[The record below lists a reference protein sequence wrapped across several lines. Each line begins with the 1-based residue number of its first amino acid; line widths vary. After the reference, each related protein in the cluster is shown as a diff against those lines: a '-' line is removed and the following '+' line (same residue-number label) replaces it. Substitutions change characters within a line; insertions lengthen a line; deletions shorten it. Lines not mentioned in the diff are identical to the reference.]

1 MVTRDLAIGFA
12 FCFLS
17 LAGGARAVSADCPTP
32 ASPDRIA
39 LSILIAHGSQDEI
52 DAEGGIDAQ
61 CAALSRRLPV
71 SFSTLRAK
79 AQRCFN
85 LAFGERA
92 EMALPSGGSVQFLP
106 ISVVDDRLH
115 VQVEMP
121 GVLNT
126 RLRTLTGRAVIV
138 AAGKDDI
145 GQLFIELTPSF
156 TPPILLT
163 PGKQN
168 VPRVRQAGDHRP

>member
-12 FCFLS
+12 FCLLS
-17 LAGGARAVSADCPTP
+17 LGGSARLAQADCPTP

-52 DAEGGIDAQ
+52 DGVGGVDAE
-61 CAALSRRLPV
+61 CTALQGRLPV
-71 SFSTLRAK
+71 AFSTLRTN

-85 LAFGERA
+85 LAFGESA
-92 EMALPSGGSVQFLP
+92 EMTLPSGGTVQFLP
-106 ISVVDDRLH
+106 ISIVDDLLH
-115 VQVEMP
+115 VQLQMP

-126 RLRTLTGRAVIV
+126 RLRTPTGRAVIV
-138 AAGKDDI
+138 AAGKDEI

-156 TPPILLT
+156 TPPLLLT
-163 PGKQN
+163 PGQQK
-168 VPRVRQAGDHRP
+168 VPKVRRAGDHRP

>member
-1 MVTRDLAIGFA
+1 MMIRELAIGAA
-12 FCFLS
+12 FR
-17 LAGGARAVSADCPTP
+17 LALGTGAAVRADCPTP

-39 LSILIAHGSQDEI
+39 LSVLIAHGSQEEGDAGGGV
-52 DAEGGIDAQ
+52 DAE
-61 CAALSRRLPV
+61 CEPLKRRLPV
-71 SFSTLRAK
+71 AFNTLRAR

-92 EMALPSGGSVQFLP
+92 EMTLPSGGTVQFLP
-106 ISVVDDRLH
+106 ISIVDDRLH

-138 AAGKDDI
+138 AAGKDEL
-145 GQLFIELTPSF
+145 GQLFIQLTPSF
-156 TPPILLT
+156 TPPVLVD
-163 PGKQN
+163 PSQQN
-168 VPRVRQAGDHRP
+168 VPKVRQVGDHPQP